1 MAWVT
6 SKVPSILNVLRP
18 DFSQARGPLALSS
31 PSTDHNPSW
40 LRKGKEEV
48 PLLSLCGI
56 EQTH

>member
-48 PLLSLCGI
+48 PLL
-56 EQTH
+56 